1 MKKLIVTAVL
11 ASSFLLFGC
20 GDPNQEI
27 IDKVTKHIEF
37 RKDMFPYKLE
47 FKDLT
52 FIPDTPKNSDNGT
65 LCGEIKLSQK
75 SSIKP
80 DERPYMYFSNM
91 SDEIKQVVGSNE
103 YFKFEYTFK
112 PDSGDSKEIASLR
125 LIYPYDQLGLDM
137 WQRICNR

>member
-27 IDKVTKHIEF
+27 IDKVTNHIES

-52 FIPDTPKNSDNGT
+52 FIPNSSGNLVVGE

-91 SDEIKQVVGSNE
+91 SEEIEQVVGSNDF
-103 YFKFEYTFK
+103 FKFTYNVK
-112 PDSGDSKEIASLR
+112 PDFGNSKEIESLR
-125 LIYPYDQLGLDM
+125 LIYPYDHLELKM
-137 WQRICNR
+137 WHLSCNK

>member
-27 IDKVTKHIEF
+27 IDKVTKRIES
-37 RKDMFPYKLE
+37 REDMFPYKLE

-52 FIPDTPKNSDNGT
+52 FIPDDPKNSDNGT

-80 DERPYMYFSNM
+80 DKQPHIFFSDM
-91 SDEIKQVVGSNE
+91 SKEINQAIGNNE
-103 YFKFEYTFK
+103 YFKFEYVVKSDLANPKETK
-112 PDSGDSKEIASLR
+112 PIM
-125 LIYPYDQLGLDM
+125 LIYPYDQQELEFWRLG
-137 WQRICNR
+137 CNR

>member
-27 IDKVTKHIEF
+27 IDKVTKHIES

-47 FKDLT
+47 FRELHYTKGEID
-52 FIPDTPKNSDNGT
+52 GGM

-75 SSIKP
+75 SSIPPSSLPKII
-80 DERPYMYFSNM
+80 FSN
-91 SDEIKQVVGSNE
+91 GSNDIGQVIGSND
-103 YFKFEYTFK
+103 YFGFIYFFGSDFEAV
-112 PDSGDSKEIASLR
+112 KENDPIQLNH
-125 LIYPYDQLGLDM
+125 PYDQEQIEF
-137 WQRICNR
+137 WRRICKK